1 MAKKIFALVAAVV
14 LVVCFAVTVSAANV
28 TTTTTYVA
36 GETAMADVKVTV
48 SNVTAGDNVTYYATA
63 GENKVFVDQKKVA
76 EDATSVEFNYTTAH
90 ANIASAAYVVGSTNV
105 TDAEDG
111 AVPDADKYTITY
123 NNEKVG
129 EVYKGVAGETVTFN
143 YTLSEDYKT
152 VTDVTATNATV
163 SSKSIGD
170 STITVTLANIEGNVV
185 LSLVTSD
192 LVIPD
197 YKETLEIAE
206 AAAVVVKANDKYEAG
221 FKTDAVKDNLDKDT
235 PDSEDAEAIKKA
247 NADKVGDR
255 KLTVAGKVG
264 SYDKY
269 GVIVSETAITE
280 GNYRPA
286 DFEALGFA
294 YEAKDKAPDGKFA
307 VQLIDIST
315 GAEGEAFVVAGKP
328 YYVAVYGYVATE
340 GNEAYY
346 VKALAEAVV
355 AE

>member
-28 TTTTTYVA
+28 TTKTTYVA
-36 GETAMADVKVTV
+36 GAPANVSVTV
-48 SNVTAGDNVTYYATA
+48 SGVTENNNVTYYATNSE
-63 GENKVFVDQKKVA
+63 GKIFVDQKKV
-76 EDATSVEFNYTTAH
+76 EVGATSVEFNYETDI
-90 ANIASAAYVVGSTNV
+90 ANVGSAVKVGYTGAN
-105 TDAEDG
+105 AEEG
-111 AVPDADKYTITY
+111 TIPDADKYAIKYDGATLASVYPGEGANVTISYTPAAY
-123 NNEKVG
+123 T
-129 EVYKGVAGETVTFN
+129 TVTG
-143 YTLSEDYKT
+143 
-152 VTDVTATNATV
+152 VTATNATV
-163 SSKSIGD
+163 TAWSGETSI
-170 STITVTLANIEGNVV
+170 SVTLANVQGDVELAVE
-185 LSLVTSD
+185 TSVKD
-192 LVIPD
+192 IPD
-197 YKETLEIAE
+197 YTEVLEIAE

-221 FKTDAVKDNLDKDT
+221 FKTDAVKDDLGEFT
-235 PDSEDAEAIKKA
+235 PDSEDADKIAKA

-269 GVIVSETAITE
+269 GVIVSDTAITE

-315 GAEGEAFVVAGKP
+315 ATDGEAFVVEGTP

-346 VKALAEAVV
+346 VKALATPVV

>member
-28 TTTTTYVA
+28 STTTTYVA
-36 GETAMADVKVTV
+36 GAPANVSVTV
-48 SNVTAGDNVTYYATA
+48 SGVTENNNVTYYATNSE
-63 GENKVFVDQKKVA
+63 GEIFVDQKKV
-76 EDATSVEFNYTTAH
+76 EVGATSVEFNYETDI
-90 ANIASAAYVVGSTNV
+90 ANVGSAVKVGYTGAN
-105 TDAEDG
+105 AEEG
-111 AVPDADKYTITY
+111 TILDADKYAIKYDGATLASVYPGEGATVTINYTPAAY
-123 NNEKVG
+123 TTVTSVTAN
-129 EVYKGVAGETVTFN
+129 GVA
-143 YTLSEDYKT
+143 L
-152 VTDVTATNATV
+152 DVWAFDNNVITATVANVIADV
-163 SSKSIGD
+163 ELAV
-170 STITVTLANIEGNVV
+170 VTEVK
-185 LSLVTSD
+185 D
-192 LVIPD
+192 IPD
-197 YKETLEIAE
+197 YTEELVIAE

-221 FKTDAVKDNLDKDT
+221 FKTDAVKEDLGEFT

-264 SYDKY
+264 NFAKY

-294 YEAKDKAPDGKFA
+294 YEAKDKAPNNMFA
-307 VQLIDIST
+307 VQLIDVST
-315 GAEGEAFVVAGKP
+315 ATEGEAFVVEGTP

-346 VKALAEAVV
+346 VKALATPVV